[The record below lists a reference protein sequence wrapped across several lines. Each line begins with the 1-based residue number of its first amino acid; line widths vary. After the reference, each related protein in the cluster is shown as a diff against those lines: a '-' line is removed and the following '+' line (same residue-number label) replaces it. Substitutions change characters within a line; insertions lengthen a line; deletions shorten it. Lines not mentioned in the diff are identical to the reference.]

1 MARDAVLYEA
11 VLGEIRRLAVV
22 PVGEP
27 SVCSAEFD
35 VAADA
40 QFSFY
45 LNYNDADGHQHTAAS
60 APVDVVIAPDG
71 VDPERVDEP
80 ADTPSGQSVKPRGN
94 SAMFIV
100 LLVIAG
106 AALTVMVTLLI
117 VTSLRAR
124 HERLKR
130 LAAEKQR
137 AKSDLGKTGAV
148 PGVKSLQKKKKT
160 KKQP

>member
-1 MARDAVLYEA
+1 
-11 VLGEIRRLAVV
+11 
-22 PVGEP
+22 
-27 SVCSAEFD
+27 
-35 VAADA
+35 
-40 QFSFY
+40 
-45 LNYNDADGHQHTAAS
+45 
-60 APVDVVIAPDG
+60 
-71 VDPERVDEP
+71 
-80 ADTPSGQSVKPRGN
+80 
-94 SAMFIV
+94 MFIV

-148 PGVKSLQKKKKT
+148 PVVKSPQKKKKT